1 MLMPSMPSSL
11 GLFAAVA
18 IPMGLLSLVSSL
30 ALGLAVGLA
39 AHQLMRILLERRK
52 DLSRENLLEHQRRTL
67 LRQQVRAYRLLE
79 PLVDRL
85 EPLCRP
91 LWANHLPVLEGEL
104 DLAEPHLPWKASE
117 YLVLK
122 GLVAVP
128 VVLFA
133 GVVCAGI
140 FGQLLGLALV
150 VFTLLVLPVLHR
162 WGITSRARRYRV
174 SVRNR
179 LPFLVDLMALMLES
193 GAIFRECLETA
204 AAENRDHAVGEEFAR
219 VCRAIDQGVP
229 QTEALRGFGRRID
242 DPDVHEMVFAINT
255 AEERGTRLKET
266 LADLAEQMRH
276 RRIQWL
282 ERAAEEA
289 KVHITWP
296 GLLVMVACLLI
307 VAAPLLLSGF
317 TSAGR

>member
-1 MLMPSMPSSL
+1 MTISTV
-11 GLFAAVA
+11 LFAA
-18 IPMGLLSLVSSL
+18 
-30 ALGLAVGLA
+30 ALPVGLA
-39 AHQLMRILLERRK
+39 ALIGSVALGAAVGLVTRELMRILMEPRI

-67 LRQQVRAYRLLE
+67 LRQRSRSYRVLE

-85 EPLCRP
+85 ELSCRP
-91 LWANHLPVLEGEL
+91 LWGNRLPEIQRDL
-104 DLAEPHLPWKASE
+104 DLAEPNAPWKAGE
-117 YLVLK
+117 YLVFKVLE
-122 GLVAVP
+122 AVP
-128 VVLFA
+128 LVLFA
-133 GVVCAGI
+133 AVLCALI
-140 FGQLLGLALV
+140 FGALPALTLVVLALIA
-150 VFTLLVLPVLHR
+150 LPVLNR
-162 WGITSRARRYRV
+162 RRITDRARRYRV
-174 SVRNR
+174 GVRNR
-179 LPFLVDLMALMLES
+179 MPFLVDLMALMLES

-204 AAENRDHAVGEEFAR
+204 ASENRDHAVGDEFAR

-229 QTEALRGFGRRID
+229 QAEALRGFGRRID
-242 DPDVHEMVFAINT
+242 DTDVYEMVFAINT

-317 TSAGR
+317 GSVGR